1 MMAIPLMP
9 MPVPQQQLKQRLTAL
24 SLKLTSTKSI
34 IVMNSIYILA
44 FLLLFQFSFA
54 CNHALEIPQASFL
67 AESLQKQKRDKA
79 GAANTVFKSADGGQ
93 TWQDISKGLPE
104 NLRIES
110 IRGNSFFANDK
121 GLFLRVGNGLY
132 HSTPNATAPFWTKEI
147 FPDEHSSTATGKSA
161 VSAYNYWGINLKKT
175 DGTSVWSPIFE
186 LFQEPRIRTVFE
198 SAGGAIFIGTDR
210 GFFKTANSGK
220 TWKHVH
226 AGGLV
231 GNLTESDGVM
241 LGTSMRR
248 IIRSIDNGETWAV
261 VTSDTSV
268 AFDVKQIKGGF
279 AAITASSES
288 GTRSLRTSYDGGTT
302 WQPIDAGHQDKVD
315 SIGRTWNDRP
325 FLQRSMTS
333 IIQVGENFF
342 CTHPDGIFR
351 SSDKG
356 KTWKL
361 LLPSVESKGFNLF
374 VSGNVIYAIPSKGGC

>member
-1 MMAIPLMP
+1 MN
-9 MPVPQQQLKQRLTAL
+9 
-24 SLKLTSTKSI
+24 I
-34 IVMNSIYILA
+34 IYNLA
-44 FLLLFQFSFA
+44 FLLLFTVFS
-54 CNHALEIPQASFL
+54 S
-67 AESLQKQKRDKA
+67 SLLPDSHPDPKTEKA
-79 GAANTVFKSADGGQ
+79 GTAKIVFKSTDGGQ

-104 NLRIES
+104 NLRIDT

-147 FPDEHSSTATGKSA
+147 FPDEHSSIAPGKSGIFA
-161 VSAYNYWGINLKKT
+161 NNYWGVNLKKT
-175 DGTSVWSPIFE
+175 NGTSVWSPIFE
-186 LFQEPRIRTVFE
+186 NFQEPRIRSVFE
-198 SAGGAIFIGTDR
+198 TAGGAIFISTD
-210 GFFKTANSGK
+210 GGLYKTANNGK

-231 GNLTESDGVM
+231 GHLAESDGV
-241 LGTSMRR
+241 LLATSMRR
-248 IIRSIDNGETWAV
+248 IIRSTDNGENW
-261 VTSDTSV
+261 TSVISDSSV
-268 AFDVKQIKGGF
+268 AFDVKPIKGGF

-288 GTRSLRTSYDGGTT
+288 GTRSLRTSYDAGKT
-302 WQPIDAGHQDKVD
+302 WQPIDAGLQDKVVID
-315 SIGRTWNDRP
+315 SIWRTWDDRP
-325 FLQRSMTS
+325 RVQAFQTS

-361 LLPSVESKGFNLF
+361 LLPSVEDKVFNLF